1 MSVFEF
7 PLTMP
12 PGATLIDEIKEG
24 DKVTAIVYKEGDKTY
39 KRYLNGTVI
48 EIKPEDSQDGVPL
61 PE

>member
-1 MSVFEF
+1 
-7 PLTMP
+7 MP